1 MRTEDLP
8 VIDCPKA
15 PLARGRAHGEALRGT
30 IAEKIERW
38 QAAIGKAYGRP
49 AAAFLPVF
57 LSVTDFRTAIAAHVP
72 DLLEEVRGI
81 AEGAGIS
88 EETAY
93 ALQLMDEEW
102 WFGGFD
108 GEGHCSSLAVA
119 PVAGRGTIVG
129 QTMDLPRWHDG
140 AQAVLRL
147 DDGDSE
153 MLVYTSA
160 GLIGLMGVSG
170 RGLGICVNTLAQ
182 LAYSPRGLPV
192 SFAMRGALAQ
202 ENAAAAADF
211 LSRVPHASGQT
222 YQIGDRDG
230 IRTLECAAGSVAEIA
245 IADGLSLHT
254 NHPLANTCVAP
265 NARLEGSGDSRTRL
279 RSLHTD
285 FSRGPAD
292 AETARRALAAQRKG
306 GAVSIVPKGP
316 PRSDTRLGLMRQMT
330 VGAVVYEIGRT
341 VSLSVAAGPPSVE
354 SWRRLAVRGGR
365 G

>member
-30 IAEKIERW
+30 IAGKVERW

-119 PVAGRGTIVG
+119 PVAGRGTLVG

-147 DDGDSE
+147 DDGGSE
-153 MLVYTSA
+153 TLVYTSA

-192 SFAMRGALAQ
+192 SFALRGALAQ
-202 ENAAAAADF
+202 ENAAAAF

-222 YQIGDRDG
+222 YQIGDRHG
-230 IRTLECAAGSVAEIA
+230 IRTLECAAGGVTEVTIA
-245 IADGLSLHT
+245 GGLSLHT
-254 NHPLANTCVAP
+254 NHPLANTRAAP

-292 AETARRALAAQRKG
+292 IETAKRALAARRKG

-316 PRSDTRLGLMRQMT
+316 PRPDTRLGLLRQMT
-330 VGAVVYEIGRT
+330 IGAVVYEIGET
-341 VSLSVAAGPPSVE
+341 VSLCVAAGPPSAE
-354 SWRRLAVRGGR
+354 GWRQMAVR
-365 G
+365 

>member
-30 IAEKIERW
+30 IADKVERW

-57 LSVTDFRTAIAAHVP
+57 LTVTDFRTAIAVHTP

-119 PVAGRGTIVG
+119 PAEGRDTIVG

-153 MLVYTSA
+153 TLVYTSA

-192 SFAMRGALAQ
+192 SFAMRGALARKD
-202 ENAAAAADF
+202 AAAAADF
-211 LSRVPHASGQT
+211 LSRVPHASGQNF
-222 YQIGDRDG
+222 QVGDRNG
-230 IRTLECAAGSVAEIA
+230 IRTLECAAGGVAEIA

-254 NHPLANTCVAP
+254 NHPLANTRVAP
-265 NARLEGSGDSRTRL
+265 NARLEGGSDSRTRL

-285 FSRGPAD
+285 FSRGGPVN
-292 AETARRALAAQRKG
+292 AETARRALSAQRKG

-316 PRSDTRLGLMRQMT
+316 ARTDTKLGLMRQMT
-330 VGAVVYEIGRT
+330 VGAVVYEIGKT
-341 VSLSVAAGPPSVE
+341 VSLSVAAGPPSAE
-354 SWRRLAVRGGR
+354 SWWRLAVRG
-365 G
+365 